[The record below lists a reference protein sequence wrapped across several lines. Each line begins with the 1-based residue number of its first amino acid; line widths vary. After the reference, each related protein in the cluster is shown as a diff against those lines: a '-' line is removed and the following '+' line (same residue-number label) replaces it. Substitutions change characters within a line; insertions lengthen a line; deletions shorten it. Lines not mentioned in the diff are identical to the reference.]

1 MRVSAPW
8 IRKVILDDADDG
20 NYVIANMNSVVL
32 GGTHQHDDWDRV
44 KIIWFV
50 FIALINAIHKFAI
63 FHLNYKIDCFQFYI
77 GVRPG
82 MARVGQG
89 IFQNIGEQQGWQKTK
104 QGLTWITIISNFAKK
119 WNDLKYTT
127 LRHAIKTKAPLRVQI
142 CLFRGGNF

>member
-82 MARVGQG
+82 MPRVGQG
-89 IFQNIGEQQGWQKTK
+89 IFCNIAKQQGWQKTNQAGIDEK
-104 QGLTWITIISNFAKK
+104 KTIQRAHSQLGREEIR
-119 WNDLKYTT
+119 NDETAL
-127 LRHAIKTKAPLRVQI
+127 QI
-142 CLFRGGNF
+142 YFTN